1 MPDSITSKVKLR
13 RELAETFIIEAK
25 KTLQKR
31 LVSACLFG
39 STARGNAEQSS
50 DIDILLIAE
59 DLPEGLISRNRT
71 IENVQETV
79 RRSAPAQALRKMGQ
93 STLVSPIIFTPE
105 EASKH
110 PPIMLDIIDDGIILH
125 DRDKF
130 LERILDDIRNR
141 LKELGARKVKTQKG
155 WYWILKPDA
164 KLGEEVRI

>member
-1 MPDSITSKVKLR
+1 VRDSITSKAKLR
-13 RELAETFIIEAK
+13 RELAGAFILEAE

-39 STARGNAEQSS
+39 STARENAEQSS

-71 IENVQETV
+71 IKNIQETI
-79 RRSAPAQALRKMGQ
+79 RSSAPAQALKKMGQ
-93 STLVSPIIFTPE
+93 STLISPIMFTLE

-110 PPIMLDIIDDGIILH
+110 PPIMLDIVDDGIILH
-125 DRDKF
+125 DRDEF
-130 LERILDDIRNR
+130 LQGILNDIRRR
-141 LKELGARKVKTQKG
+141 LKELRARKVKTQKG

>member
-1 MPDSITSKVKLR
+1 VPDSITLKVKLR
-13 RELAETFIIEAK
+13 RELAETFIIEAR

-71 IENVQETV
+71 MKNVQEKV
-79 RRSAPAQALRKMGQ
+79 RRSPPARALRKMGQ
-93 STLVSPIIFTPE
+93 STLVSPIIFIPE

-130 LERILDDIRNR
+130 LERILNDLRNR
-141 LKELGARKVKTQKG
+141 LKELGAEK
-155 WYWILKPDA
+155 
-164 KLGEEVRI
+164 

>member
-1 MPDSITSKVKLR
+1 MPDNVTSEVKLR
-13 RELAETFIIEAK
+13 RELAEAFILEAK
-25 KTLQKR
+25 RILQKR

-39 STARGNAEQSS
+39 SAARGSVDQSS
-50 DIDILLIAE
+50 GIDIPLILE
-59 DLPEGLISRNRT
+59 DLPQGLISRNRT
-71 IENVQETV
+71 LKNIQETI
-79 RRSAPAQALRKMGQ
+79 RSSASARALTKMGQ
-93 STLVSPIIFTPE
+93 STVISPIMFTPE

-110 PPIMLDIIDDGIILH
+110 PPIMLDIVDDGIILH

-130 LERILDDIRNR
+130 LEGILDDIRNR

>member
-1 MPDSITSKVKLR
+1 VPDNITLKVKLR
-13 RELAETFIIEAK
+13 RELAEAFILEAK
-25 KTLQKR
+25 KTLQNR

-39 STARGNAEQSS
+39 SAARGNVDQSS

-71 IENVQETV
+71 IKSIQETV
-79 RRSAPAQALRKMGQ
+79 KSSAPARALKKMGQ
-93 STLVSPIIFTPE
+93 STLISPIMFTPE

-110 PPIMLDIIDDGIILH
+110 PPIMLDIVDDGLILH
-125 DRDKF
+125 DRDGF
-130 LERILDDIRNR
+130 LQRILNDIRRR